1 MLSKKMPAVYD
12 RHHIWVGKYRFD
24 LRSWRVGN
32 ILLPMEE
39 VYLYRQITEHI
50 RREILSGVLKPGDQ
64 LPSVKQMAARWDCTV
79 GTAQHAYQELVRQ
92 GLVTSR
98 PGQGTRVVDGLPVG
112 ASAGEPLRRLALVN
126 RAEAF
131 LLETLTAGYTMEETE
146 SAVRQALERW
156 QVAVSQPIPEHSGEL
171 RFAGSHDPVVSWL
184 AGHFNEI
191 AAGYSLA
198 CEFSG
203 SLGGLLALVEG
214 KADIAG
220 CHLLDEQSGEYNLPF
235 VRRFFPSQ
243 KVALVTLAHRRLG
256 LILPPGNPAGVS
268 GLADLRDLRLR
279 LANRQ
284 PGSGTRVWL
293 DQALRRLGIA
303 PDDIAGYQEAWM
315 THSAVARQVAEGQA
329 DVGIGL
335 EAAARSYSLDFILLT
350 HERYDLVLTDA
361 GMQLLPARRL
371 IDWLGSPEGR
381 QAIETL
387 GGHDTRDTGRVE
399 WCE

>member
-1 MLSKKMPAVYD
+1 
-12 RHHIWVGKYRFD
+12 
-24 LRSWRVGN
+24 
-32 ILLPMEE
+32 MEE

-50 RREILSGVLKPGDQ
+50 RREIQSGVLKPGDR

-79 GTAQHAYQELVRQ
+79 GTAQRAYQELARQ

-98 PGQGTRVVDGLPVG
+98 PGQGTRVVGNWP
-112 ASAGEPLRRLALVN
+112 ASSAGGEPLRRLALVN
-126 RAEAF
+126 RAETF
-131 LLETLTAGYTMEETE
+131 LLETLTAGYTMEEVE

-156 QVAVSQPIPEHSGEL
+156 QVAKSQPLPVHSGEL
-171 RFAGSHDPVVSWL
+171 RFAGSHDPVISWL
-184 AGHFNEI
+184 AGHFHEI
-191 AAGYSLA
+191 APGFSLT

-203 SLGGLLALVEG
+203 SLGGLLALAEG
-214 KADIAG
+214 KVDVAG
-220 CHLLDEQSGEYNLPF
+220 CHLLDEQSGDYNLPF

-243 KVALVTLAHRRLG
+243 RVALVTLAHRRLG

-268 GLADLRDLRLR
+268 GLADLRERRLW

-303 PDDIAGYQEAWM
+303 PDDLAGYQEAWM

-329 DVGIGL
+329 DVGVGL
-335 EAAARSYSLDFILLT
+335 EAAARSYGLDFIPLT
-350 HERYDLVLTDA
+350 HERYDLVLSEG

-381 QAIETL
+381 QAIEAH
-387 GGHDTRDTGRVE
+387 GGHDTRDTGRVS
-399 WCE
+399 WCG